1 MRPLD
6 DFFACLGFFSRLP
19 VPARAAVRPLA
30 EATAMIPLAG
40 AAIGCGPALV
50 LLAASALGVPPIL
63 AGAFAVASLV
73 ATTGALHEDGLGDCA
88 DGFGGGATRE
98 RKLAIMRDSRIGTFA
113 ACAIALS
120 LLIRVEALAHL
131 AAHSPAR
138 AAGALIA
145 SAALSRAFC
154 LWPLALLPPARGDGL
169 GAGAGRPRAGDLAL
183 AFLIACAI
191 GAALAGRAILPAA
204 AFAGVAALAVT
215 GLAWRQIGGQTG
227 DVAGAVQQVAEIACL
242 TLFASAL

>member
-6 DFFACLGFFSRLP
+6 DVLACLAFFSRLP
-19 VPARAAVRPLA
+19 VPPRSNDRSIAQAA
-30 EATAMIPLAG
+30 AMIPVAG
-40 AAIGCGPALV
+40 AVIGLGPALT
-50 LLAASALGVPPIL
+50 LLAASKIGVPPGL
-63 AGAFAVASLV
+63 AVAFAVAALV
-73 ATTGALHEDGLGDCA
+73 AVTGALHEDGLGDCA

-131 AAHSPAR
+131 APIR
-138 AAGALIA
+138 AAAALIA
-145 SAALSRAFC
+145 STALSRAVC

-169 GAGAGRPRAGDLAL
+169 GATAGRPKPADLAL
-183 AFLIACAI
+183 AFLIACVL
-191 GAALAGRAILPAA
+191 GGLLAGPPIVPAA
-204 AFAGVAALAVT
+204 ALTAVAALAVT

-227 DVAGAVQQVAEIACL
+227 DVAGAAQQVGEIVCL
-242 TLFASAL
+242 TVFASAF